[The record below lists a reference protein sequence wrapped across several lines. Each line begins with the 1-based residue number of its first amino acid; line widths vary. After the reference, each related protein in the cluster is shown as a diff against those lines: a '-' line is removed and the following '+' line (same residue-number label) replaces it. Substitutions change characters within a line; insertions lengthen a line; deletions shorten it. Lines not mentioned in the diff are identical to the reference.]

1 MKTHWHSLRLL
12 CGRFGVALLWVGL
25 MVGVAIVINFVGI
38 AVVGDIEGWTRW
50 LRDHSGYFLIWRL
63 CLYGFTAYAWYRM
76 RQRLQ
81 QRAGAT
87 EPSVRLR
94 LCEVMTVM
102 AVLLFEINR
111 L

>member
-1 MKTHWHSLRLL
+1 MKTDWHSLRLL

-25 MVGVAIVINFVGI
+25 MFGVAIIINVVGI

-50 LRDHSGYFLIWRL
+50 LQDHSGYFLIWRL

-76 RQRLQ
+76 RLRLQ
-81 QRAGAT
+81 QREGAS
-87 EPSVRLR
+87 ERLGLR
-94 LCEVMTVM
+94 PYEVIAVA

>member
-1 MKTHWHSLRLL
+1 MKTGWPSLRLL

-25 MVGVAIVINFVGI
+25 MCGVAIVINLIGI
-38 AVVGDIEGWTRW
+38 TVVGDIEGWTRW
-50 LRDHSGYFLIWRL
+50 LQDHRGHFLIWRL

-81 QRAGAT
+81 QREGTA
-87 EPSVRLR
+87 ESSVRLR
-94 LCEVMTVM
+94 LYEAITVG